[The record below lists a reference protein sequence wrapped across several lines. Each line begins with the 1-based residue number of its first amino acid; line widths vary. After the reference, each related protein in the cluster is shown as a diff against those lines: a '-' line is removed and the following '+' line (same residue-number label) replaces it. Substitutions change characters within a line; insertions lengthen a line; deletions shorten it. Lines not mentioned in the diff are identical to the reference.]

1 MLVVD
6 GDDELLGVN
15 IFKVFNAL
23 YITHGLQVVYSNYVR
38 TINLN
43 DAIKGISKEYT

>member
-1 MLVVD
+1 MVD

-23 YITHGLQVVYSNYVR
+23 YVTHKLEVLYSNFIAFQGYSSVSP
-38 TINLN
+38 
-43 DAIKGISKEYT
+43 GISQPYT